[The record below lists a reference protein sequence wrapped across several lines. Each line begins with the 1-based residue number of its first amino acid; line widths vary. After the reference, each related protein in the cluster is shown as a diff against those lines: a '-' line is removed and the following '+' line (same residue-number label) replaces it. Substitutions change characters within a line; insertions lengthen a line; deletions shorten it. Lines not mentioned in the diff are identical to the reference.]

1 MATEQMICQYLVE
14 NYEIKQIEGKLL
26 TIVESLGLPSSQE
39 AAAKGLV
46 RQAIWDVIEKPYR
59 GYIWESD
66 YHKVWEFMEGLKK
79 SHEGSSTPSK
89 MKSVKAK

>member
-39 AAAKGLV
+39 AAAKELL
-46 RQAIWDVIEKPYR
+46 RQDR
-59 GYIWESD
+59 
-66 YHKVWEFMEGLKK
+66 
-79 SHEGSSTPSK
+79 
-89 MKSVKAK
+89 KSVV